1 MPKGVLDLE
10 SWYHKI
16 FNVVLVQIK
25 YFFHINVIVLKTS
38 GYLYFFGYINHCL
51 LFGMR
56 VTDGS
61 CDPLVVVLRLML
73 MMLDVPLHFPNV
85 LLGTKFHVWVQPG

>member
-1 MPKGVLDLE
+1 MRRPRSEDPHRRQRNLIVYQL
-10 SWYHKI
+10 
-16 FNVVLVQIK
+16 FA
-25 YFFHINVIVLKTS
+25 INVIVLKTS
-38 GYLYFFGYINHCL
+38 GYLYFFGYINNCL

-73 MMLDVPLHFPNV
+73 RMLDVPLHFPNV
-85 LLGTKFHVWVQPG
+85 LLGTKFHVKVQSG